1 MGIEL
6 PTVEIR
12 FENIH
17 IETALYTDTGRNLP
31 TILNSYR
38 AALEVRP
45 SNAIRT
51 LHRAGPVQSTVLGH
65 IDRPFATH
73 LLGQPDPLTLHRF
86 MNPHS
91 SNGRYGQTLHFIY
104 LLMRS
109 SVSAS

>member
-45 SNAIRT
+45 LNAIRNF
-51 LHRAGPVQSTVLGH
+51 HRAGPVQSTVLG
-65 IDRPFATH
+65 TSTGH
-73 LLGQPDPLTLHRF
+73 LPPTCWANLIP
-86 MNPHS
+86 
-91 SNGRYGQTLHFIY
+91 
-104 LLMRS
+104 
-109 SVSAS
+109 